1 MTGILDTILRM
12 SLYGALVGLAALVV
26 SRALNHLRAPKGVAL
41 MLWAIA
47 ALRLLCPVAL
57 SSSLSVMNA
66 APQPPRIDFKSSYT
80 GNYQT
85 AVQGTPEYDRAL
97 AAGAP
102 VQTVMTSEGQQVT
115 AYYYEAKSGDITP
128 AQTAEQAWGP
138 ALTVLWAVG
147 GRSAGS
153 VGLWLLLPVSEAAA
167 VCHAAVR

>member
-102 VQTVMTSEGQQVT
+102 VQTVMTSEGQ
-115 AYYYEAKSGDITP
+115 
-128 AQTAEQAWGP
+128 
-138 ALTVLWAVG
+138 
-147 GRSAGS
+147 
-153 VGLWLLLPVSEAAA
+153 
-167 VCHAAVR
+167 

>member
-12 SLYGALVGLAALVV
+12 SLYGALVGLAALAV

-80 GNYQT
+80 GRLFYNT
-85 AVQGTPEYDRAL
+85 
-97 AAGAP
+97 
-102 VQTVMTSEGQQVT
+102 
-115 AYYYEAKSGDITP
+115 
-128 AQTAEQAWGP
+128 
-138 ALTVLWAVG
+138 LWQRKATKMP
-147 GRSAGS
+147 
-153 VGLWLLLPVSEAAA
+153 LYIMK
-167 VCHAAVR
+167 

>member
-12 SLYGALVGLAALVV
+12 SLYGALVGLAALAV

-57 SSSLSVMNA
+57 SSSLSEMKA

-115 AYYYEAKSGDITP
+115 AYYYEAKSGDSGTSL
-128 AQTAEQAWGP
+128 GP
-138 ALTVLWAVG
+138 VTHCALGSG

>member
-12 SLYGALVGLAALVV
+12 SLYGSGGAMAGA
-26 SRALNHLRAPKGVAL
+26 SKALNHLRAPKGVAL

-85 AVQGTPEYDRAL
+85 AVQGTPDYDRAL
-97 AAGAP
+97 AAGARC
-102 VQTVMTSEGQQVT
+102 
-115 AYYYEAKSGDITP
+115 K
-128 AQTAEQAWGP
+128 
-138 ALTVLWAVG
+138 
-147 GRSAGS
+147 RS
-153 VGLWLLLPVSEAAA
+153 
-167 VCHAAVR
+167 

>member
-12 SLYGALVGLAALVV
+12 SLYGALVGLAALAV

-102 VQTVMTSEGQQVT
+102 APM
-115 AYYYEAKSGDITP
+115 KM
-128 AQTAEQAWGP
+128 
-138 ALTVLWAVG
+138 L
-147 GRSAGS
+147 
-153 VGLWLLLPVSEAAA
+153 
-167 VCHAAVR
+167 